1 MGKPT
6 WNTLS
11 LDESL
16 ALRTAAT
23 RLALEFSDVFGT
35 ETIDRFLH
43 SSFDQFAQ
51 HASITKFLPLVAERF
66 ARQRSMRWPRSRA
79 CRRRQTHR
87 VVPVRS
93 QRRPLPLPLPSIR
106 WVGGSERS
114 YANGP
119 RQRFLL
125 IRGRF
130 MVAGTGFEP
139 VTSGL

>member
-43 SSFDQFAQ
+43 SSFDQFASTP
-51 HASITKFLPLVAERF
+51 ASPSSCHWWPSGSPANG
-66 ARQRSMRWPRSRA
+66 SMR
-79 CRRRQTHR
+79 
-87 VVPVRS
+87 
-93 QRRPLPLPLPSIR
+93 
-106 WVGGSERS
+106 
-114 YANGP
+114 
-119 RQRFLL
+119 
-125 IRGRF
+125 
-130 MVAGTGFEP
+130 
-139 VTSGL
+139 